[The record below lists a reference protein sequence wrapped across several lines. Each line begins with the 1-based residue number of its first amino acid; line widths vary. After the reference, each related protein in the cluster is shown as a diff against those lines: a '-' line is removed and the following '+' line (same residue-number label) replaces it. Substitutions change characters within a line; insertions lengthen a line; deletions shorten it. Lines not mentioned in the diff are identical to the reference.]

1 MIAIRR
7 ELPMGGRYSGAAG
20 GGGGFA
26 GGGGCRGVW
35 GGWGVVMASGV
46 WALMMGT
53 FHSGDLFGIWGW
65 GWCVRGS
72 GWVAVGGSGGLS
84 VGLRIMSKFESSVC
98 VRLTFPGSPCW

>member
-7 ELPMGGRYSGAAG
+7 ELPMGGRYSGAA